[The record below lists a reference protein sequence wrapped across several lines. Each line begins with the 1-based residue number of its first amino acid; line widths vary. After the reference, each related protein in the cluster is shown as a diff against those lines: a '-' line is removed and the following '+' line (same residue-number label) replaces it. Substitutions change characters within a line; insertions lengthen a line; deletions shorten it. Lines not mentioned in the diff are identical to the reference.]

1 MTSKLKEAREA
12 AGYSIE
18 EISNILKIRKQYI
31 VNLEE
36 EVFDDIP
43 GQVYVD
49 GYTKI
54 YHEFL
59 GLECPTKSNIP
70 LNTPKLSMVEMLI
83 DKKYIIFI
91 VFLILSCQP
100 DELMLIEPYPQY
112 EMIFEESESVVTDGQ
127 EYSFEVLT
135 EEPHQLVISKDG
147 NVISKEIF
155 LPVIGINTKHIY
167 TKSLPQERLKLEL
180 FSPSDVKSTFIEIY

>member
-1 MTSKLKEAREA
+1 M
-12 AGYSIE
+12 
-18 EISNILKIRKQYI
+18 
-31 VNLEE
+31 
-36 EVFDDIP
+36 
-43 GQVYVD
+43 
-49 GYTKI
+49 
-54 YHEFL
+54 
-59 GLECPTKSNIP
+59 
-70 LNTPKLSMVEMLI
+70 
-83 DKKYIIFI
+83 KKYIIFI

-155 LPVIGINTKHIY
+155 LPVIGINTKQIY
-167 TKSLPQERLKLEL
+167 TKSLPQER
-180 FSPSDVKSTFIEIY
+180 

>member
-1 MTSKLKEAREA
+1 M
-12 AGYSIE
+12 
-18 EISNILKIRKQYI
+18 
-31 VNLEE
+31 
-36 EVFDDIP
+36 
-43 GQVYVD
+43 
-49 GYTKI
+49 
-54 YHEFL
+54 
-59 GLECPTKSNIP
+59 
-70 LNTPKLSMVEMLI
+70 
-83 DKKYIIFI
+83 KKYIIFI

-155 LPVIGINTKHIY
+155 LPVIGINTKQIY

-180 FSPSDVKSTFIEIY
+180 FSPNDVKSTFIQIY